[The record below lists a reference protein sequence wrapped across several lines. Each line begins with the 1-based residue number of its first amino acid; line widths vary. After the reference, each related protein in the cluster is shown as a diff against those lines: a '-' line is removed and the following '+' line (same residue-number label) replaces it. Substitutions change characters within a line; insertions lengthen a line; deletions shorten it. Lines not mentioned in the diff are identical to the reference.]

1 LSRMNVSRRV
11 RPKGQ
16 AMAEWTRRALPI
28 GLALL
33 LLGAAGCGAAS
44 QAGAPTAA
52 SAPTTAPAPT
62 AAPAATEA
70 PAPTAAPAA
79 RPTSAVPAGDLLSF
93 AIFEAAD
100 HTKIEYAVTTPAGFD
115 PAKEYPVLLAM
126 PPGGQDHDVTDQ
138 LMRSLWSEEARK
150 RGWVVIS
157 PVAPGQLY
165 FDGAE
170 RYIPE
175 LLDATASTY
184 RPAGGRYFL
193 AGISNGGLSAF
204 RIILNTPARFRAL
217 LVLPGFPYTDADKQ
231 KLPELKDI
239 PVAMFVGENDSGW
252 REAAQETQRALAALG
267 GRATLELAPG
277 EGHIIRSLTGAR
289 LFDLLEGFRAG
300 S

>member
-1 LSRMNVSRRV
+1 MSNL
-11 RPKGQ
+11 
-16 AMAEWTRRALPI
+16 TRRTLPI
-28 GLALL
+28 VLALM
-33 LLGAAGCGAAS
+33 LLGAASCGPANQAA
-44 QAGAPTAA
+44 P
-52 SAPTTAPAPT
+52 PT
-62 AAPAATEA
+62 AAPAPTLAATPELS
-70 PAPTAAPAA
+70 PPAAPAA
-79 RPTSAVPAGDLLSF
+79 TAAPTGAPAPAPATRATSAAPASELLRF
-93 AIFEAAD
+93 ETFEAAD
-100 HTKIEYAVTTPAGFD
+100 HTKIEYAVTTPPDFD
-115 PAKEYPVLLAM
+115 AAKEYPVLLAM

-175 LLDATASTY
+175 LLDATAKTY

-204 RIILNTPARFRAL
+204 RIILNTPERFRSL
-217 LVLPGFPYTDADKQ
+217 LVLPGVPPTDADKQ
-231 KLPELKDI
+231 RLAELKDI

-252 REAAQETQRALAALG
+252 REGSEETQRILTGLG

-289 LFDLLEGFRAG
+289 LFDLLEQFRAG
-300 S
+300 A